1 VEIDMKI
8 EVDVKFNIGDRV
20 IVKKTSGNSNYIP
33 KMPVEA
39 VISGYSISKDSKR
52 TTVYYFIEPIR
63 DNMGSLNLCVLK
75 NAASHKRRYPAKWLE
90 KIEE

>member
-1 VEIDMKI
+1 MKI

-20 IVKKTSGNSNYIP
+20 IVKETSGNSNYIP
-33 KMPVEA
+33 KIPVEA

-52 TTVYYFIEPIR
+52 TTVYYFIEPIH
-63 DNMGSLNLCVLK
+63 DNMDSLNLCVLK
-75 NAASHKRRYPAKWLE
+75 NAANHKRRYPAKWLK